1 MVNLKMLG
9 GARSL
14 SSLEGAVVTWPW
26 TSGLQ
31 NQLMAMKYVWQPFQ
45 DTLLSSFYDIDSKTR
60 GSTVAFIG
68 SRQLALAAWS
78 NAQVERSGKP
88 GTHVSDMADNHK
100 HTWVGSIACV
110 WSTEVAVGNRIC
122 QHTSYRDPRHAVQ
135 TTQQLPVTAPPPP
148 CVCVCVCMCPG
159 TYMPQY
165 TWIRMWSVITFYL
178 LWDGILCIC
187 LASWTGKF
195 RESPRLHPPSFISS
209 GMKVFTTIS
218 GFTWF
223 LGLWTQFIILA
234 LLCADRKGWC
244 FCICL
249 SKVR

>member
-1 MVNLKMLG
+1 LWLLEGIRKKLKFTNQLFDPIL
-9 GARSL
+9 SL
-14 SSLEGAVVTWPW
+14 SSILPHFVTTEKFLDRDLMDVVTKE
-26 TSGLQ
+26 
-31 NQLMAMKYVWQPFQ
+31 NKHADY
-45 DTLLSSFYDIDSKTR
+45 ISK
-60 GSTVAFIG
+60 
-68 SRQLALAAWS
+68 
-78 NAQVERSGKP
+78 
-88 GTHVSDMADNHK
+88 
-100 HTWVGSIACV
+100 WVLIWWISLDLCV
-110 WSTEVAVGNRIC
+110 CAYKCIN
-122 QHTSYRDPRHAVQ
+122 P
-135 TTQQLPVTAPPPP
+135 PPPP